1 MTADARREVEEFILG
16 DRFSCLAGR
25 SAWRRGGIT
34 HRHYDRLGDADSA
47 RLLAW
52 DLAEFVASADWSART
67 FTSFIAT
74 FEQPRG
80 VDELRFEEL
89 LWQHL
94 QLLHDH
100 DAESHPWAEGRSAD
114 PQSEDFAYSVAGHA
128 FFVIGLHETHRRWGR
143 RPPFPMLAFNSHE
156 QFARIKAAGMW
167 DRLAEKIRKQ
177 DIKLQGDINPN
188 LYEYEKLSEARRY
201 SGRPKPADWQ
211 CPFAARASAAAG
223 ADAAGERDR
232 ELTASGARD
241 RELTASGA

>member
-1 MTADARREVEEFILG
+1 MTSDARGEVEAFILG

-25 SAWRRGGIT
+25 SAWRQGGIT
-34 HRHYDRLGDADSA
+34 HRHYEVLGSEEAA
-47 RLLAW
+47 RLMAL
-52 DLAEFVASADWSART
+52 DLAEFVGSADWSARS

-89 LWQHL
+89 LWQQL
-94 QLLHDH
+94 QLLHEQ
-100 DAESHPWAEGRSAD
+100 DAENHRWAPGYASD
-114 PQSEDFAYSVAGHA
+114 PQAKEFAYSVAGHP

-156 QFARIKAAGMW
+156 QFARIKGAGMW

-188 LYEYEKLSEARRY
+188 LQEYEELSEARRY
-201 SGRPKPADWQ
+201 SGRPKPAEWQ
-211 CPFAARASAAAG
+211 CPFVPVPRE
-223 ADAAGERDR
+223 AGEGREGEPGRDRDRDR
-232 ELTASGARD
+232 ELD
-241 RELTASGA
+241 RELTPSGA